1 MATVPMHRTGSSA
14 ATVALGLQYLPPTP
28 FGFSP
33 LLELHTADRA
43 AAMAAAR
50 QDLTDTAERLR
61 FAVSSFQSV
70 GEIAAALTAGMGAWS
85 LSKAAAKASK
95 AARMAKVEAAKVVKA
110 AEAAEVAATKATAAV
125 TAAEEAKA
133 AAAAQAKKT
142 AKVAA
147 KAAAAAAAAAQAA
160 EVADAAAAALEVG
173 KMYAALSA
181 FSFFRNL
188 YCTQGRFM
196 RKCV

>member
-1 MATVPMHRTGSSA
+1 M
-14 ATVALGLQYLPPTP
+14 L
-28 FGFSP
+28 
-33 LLELHTADRA
+33 
-43 AAMAAAR
+43 
-50 QDLTDTAERLR
+50 
-61 FAVSSFQSV
+61 
-70 GEIAAALTAGMGAWS
+70 GAWS

-181 FSFFRNL
+181 VSFFRNL

-196 RKCV
+196 RVCVTVHTAVLRFNAVILLRKICLISKKVMFCVRVFSKFDFGAIRICSTSYSLLSQSLVVR